1 MKVIE
6 GNFGEKTSTD
16 KVPVPVVFETLTQ
29 KENLEEY
36 RDAFCIAKSDEYI
49 VISTN
54 MDTLELYF
62 LLDQLKLS
70 LITGGEYE
78 L

>member
-6 GNFGEKTSTD
+6 GSFGEKTSTD

-29 KENLEEY
+29 KENLEDY

-54 MDTLELYF
+54 MAT
-62 LLDQLKLS
+62 
-70 LITGGEYE
+70 
-78 L
+78 